1 MSWKELF
8 RSRVP
13 IQILSGGHVLTDK
26 QIPAPITS
34 ASIAKGDNPGEVFTY
49 IPFGSKLTWKLTGIE
64 WEESSTRSAGKAAAG
79 AIAGTVV
86 AGPIGTI
93 AGAAI
98 GGKKKDTSKAF
109 VYLVGED
116 SVEHTLHIRCDQKQ
130 YIQIASYIG

>member
-8 RSRVP
+8 RSRIP

-26 QIPAPITS
+26 QIPVPITS
-34 ASIAKGDNPGEVFTY
+34 ASIIKGDNPGEVITEV
-49 IPFGSKLTWKLTGIE
+49 PFADKKRWHIVNIE

-93 AGAAI
+93 AGAAM

-116 SVEHTLHIRCDQKQ
+116 NVEHALHIRCDQKQ
-130 YIQIASYIG
+130 YTQIASYIG

>member
-8 RSRVP
+8 RSRIP

-26 QIPAPITS
+26 HIPIPITS
-34 ASIAKGDNPGEVFTY
+34 ASIIKGDNPGEVITEV
-49 IPFGSKLTWKLTGIE
+49 PFSDKKRWHIVNIE

-93 AGAAI
+93 AGAAM

-116 SVEHTLHIRCDQKQ
+116 NVEHALHIRCDQKQ
-130 YIQIASYIG
+130 YTQISSYIG

>member
-8 RSRVP
+8 RSRIP

-26 QIPAPITS
+26 QIPVPITS
-34 ASIAKGDNPGEVFTY
+34 ASIIKGDNPGEVITEV
-49 IPFGSKLTWKLTGIE
+49 PFADKKRWHIVNIE

-79 AIAGTVV
+79 AIAGTVI

-93 AGAAI
+93 AGAAM

-116 SVEHTLHIRCDQKQ
+116 NVEHTLHIRCDQKQ
-130 YIQIASYIG
+130 YTQIASYIG

>member
-1 MSWKELF
+1 MSWKEIF
-8 RSRVP
+8 RSRIP

-26 QIPAPITS
+26 QIPVPITS
-34 ASIAKGDNPGEVFTY
+34 VSLVKGDNPGEVITEV
-49 IPFGSKLTWKLTGIE
+49 PFADKKRWHLVNIE

-79 AIAGTVV
+79 AIAGTVI

-93 AGAAI
+93 AGAAM

-116 SVEHTLHIRCDQKQ
+116 NVEHALHIRCDQKQ
-130 YIQIASYIG
+130 YTQIASYIG

>member
-1 MSWKELF
+1 MSWKEMF

-26 QIPAPITS
+26 HIPVPIRN
-34 ASIAKGDNPGEVFTY
+34 ANLVKGDKPGEVITEL
-49 IPFGSKLTWKLTGIE
+49 PFADKKRWHLVNIE

-93 AGAAI
+93 AGAAM

-109 VYLVGED
+109 VYLVDEDGE
-116 SVEHTLHIRCDQKQ
+116 EHALHIRCDQKQ
-130 YIQIASYIG
+130 YVQIASYLD

>member
-8 RSRVP
+8 RSRIP

-26 QIPAPITS
+26 QIPVPITS
-34 ASIAKGDNPGEVFTY
+34 ASIIKGDNPGEVITEV
-49 IPFGSKLTWKLTGIE
+49 PFADKKRWHLINIE

-93 AGAAI
+93 AGAAM

-116 SVEHTLHIRCDQKQ
+116 NVEHALHIRCDQKQ
-130 YIQIASYIG
+130 YTQIASYIG

>member
-1 MSWKELF
+1 MSWKEIF

-26 QIPAPITS
+26 QIPVPITS
-34 ASIAKGDNPGEVFTY
+34 ASLVKGDNPGEVITEV
-49 IPFGSKLTWKLTGIE
+49 PFADKKRWYLVNIE

-86 AGPIGTI
+86 AGPLGGI
-93 AGAAI
+93 AGAAM
-98 GGKKKDTSKAF
+98 GGKKKDISKAF

-116 SVEHTLHIRCDQKQ
+116 GVEHALHIRCDQKQ
-130 YIQIASYIG
+130 YVQIASYIS

>member
-34 ASIAKGDNPGEVFTY
+34 ASIVKGDNPGEVITEV
-49 IPFGSKLTWKLTGIE
+49 PFADKKRWYLVNIE

-86 AGPIGTI
+86 AGPLGGI
-93 AGAAI
+93 AGAAM
-98 GGKKKDTSKAF
+98 GGKKKT
-109 VYLVGED
+109 Y
-116 SVEHTLHIRCDQKQ
+116 QKPSF
-130 YIQIASYIG
+130 IWSEKTV

>member
-26 QIPAPITS
+26 HIPVPITS
-34 ASIAKGDNPGEVFTY
+34 ASIAKGDKPGEVFTY
-49 IPFGSKLTWKLTGIE
+49 IPFGSKLTWKLRGIE
-64 WEESSTRSAGKAAAG
+64 WEESATRNAGKAAAG
-79 AIAGTVV
+79 AIAGTLV

-93 AGAAI
+93 AGAAM

-109 VYLVGED
+109 VYLIGED
-116 SVEHTLHIRCDQKQ
+116 GKEHALHIRCDQKQ
-130 YIQIASYIG
+130 YTQIASYLG